1 MSRHVQHPRSF
12 GDGLLFTSV
21 QKNPFWSSLL
31 QSRYCWCWSSS
42 NCSCPQH
49 TKHKTQNTK
58 HKTQNTKLKTQ
69 ATSNQH
75 ELPLPIL
82 SNGFALYSHG
92 NICHGPNSGL
102 IVFPRV
108 HARLTSAGFA
118 ALHSVPLFRAP
129 MHTPSINRAMGVG
142 LALCGCRSIKKPNTQ
157 LIVGGSG
164 RI

>member
-1 MSRHVQHPRSF
+1 MDFCLQVCKKIHF
-12 GDGLLFTSV
+12 GRLCYKVGIVGVGLAQTARAHNT
-21 QKNPFWSSLL
+21 QNTKHKTQN
-31 QSRYCWCWSSS
+31 
-42 NCSCPQH
+42 

-129 MHTPSINRAMGVG
+129 MHTPSKNRAMGVG